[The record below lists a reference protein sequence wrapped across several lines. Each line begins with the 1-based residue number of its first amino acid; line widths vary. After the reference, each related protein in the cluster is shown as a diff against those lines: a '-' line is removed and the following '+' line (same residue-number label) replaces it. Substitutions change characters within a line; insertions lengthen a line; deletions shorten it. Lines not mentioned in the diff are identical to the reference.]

1 MVGVILVISDSLRA
15 DFLECY
21 GSQNIRT
28 PNIDRLAEE
37 SAVFDRNY
45 IASYPTVPHRLDI
58 WTGKYN
64 FPFKGWEPLDPKD
77 TTLPEVLSRHGVTTA
92 LVFDTPMLEKFDFD
106 RGFSGL
112 WHIRGHHVDRACTDP
127 NIPISLP
134 AAPHK
139 LKHLQRTRQYLRNRA
154 WWRYEKDY
162 IAPRTFEKAMEWL
175 ERNYT
180 LDKFFLLIDTWDP
193 HEPFDPPLHYLRMY
207 ADLDDEVENI
217 IYPVYGHCDYM
228 SREEL
233 QRVRALYAGEVTMI
247 DTWVGRLL
255 DAVERF
261 GLIDST
267 MIIFTTDH
275 GHLFGEHGLEGKPVG
290 ILGGLYEVTTRIPLI
305 IRHPEGLASEKR
317 IKGITQPVD
326 IMPTILDFFNI
337 PIPKTVEG
345 KSILPL
351 MRGEV
356 ETLHKYAFSA
366 RFPES
371 YRIGQVSAHIFDG
384 WAGPS
389 QVFSPIT
396 VTDERW
402 SLICSPS
409 PEMSELYD
417 LKSDPMQE
425 KNVINEEK
433 DIADE
438 MRRALIS
445 FLEERK
451 AKDQILTPL
460 KSRERYVRESLKPS
474 TTLYVL
480 QDLEGRFFAYLTL
493 EEACE
498 RISPQLRSKNAKRVT
513 FQSLLQKDPKAMV
526 FIEGQYYWA
535 EELSTS

>member
-1 MVGVILVISDSLRA
+1 
-15 DFLECY
+15 
-21 GSQNIRT
+21 
-28 PNIDRLAEE
+28 
-37 SAVFDRNY
+37 
-45 IASYPTVPHRLDI
+45 
-58 WTGKYN
+58 
-64 FPFKGWEPLDPKD
+64 
-77 TTLPEVLSRHGVTTA
+77 
-92 LVFDTPMLEKFDFD
+92 MLEKFDFD

-305 IRHPEGLASEKR
+305 IRHPEGLASGKR

-366 RFPES
+366 RSPES

-425 KNVINEEK
+425 KNVISEEK

-438 MRRALIS
+438 MRRALIL

-493 EEACE
+493 EEARE